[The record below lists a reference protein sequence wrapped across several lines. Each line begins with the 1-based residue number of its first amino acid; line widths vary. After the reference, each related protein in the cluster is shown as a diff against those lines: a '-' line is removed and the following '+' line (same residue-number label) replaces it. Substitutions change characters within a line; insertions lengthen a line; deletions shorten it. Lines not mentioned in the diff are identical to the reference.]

1 MIAQRPPVKSQPR
14 TSPVALAWASAKL
27 RRLGEPV
34 TPENLARILAEQG
47 RKRETPESALPV
59 VEPKEAE
66 AVSEQPLDSQIQN
79 LRAELEKHR
88 VALRESQRQELAMR
102 GTIDALSR
110 KLRSADSIEHE
121 LSTLNQ
127 ELERSKQLI
136 QELSNRVEESHV
148 EELLQE
154 AERSHS
160 LEQRRLLQE
169 AEAREQQHLARI
181 AELQAAMA
189 ERLSSPVGDGATSQT
204 QELLRLRQELAD
216 WKSKAEA
223 LQAQWQ
229 AALEKNAA
237 LEKTVAQLTEQI
249 KSLAAPGERHAEQGV
264 QISALEKSLADLRA
278 ENAALSERLRLSQE
292 VVART
297 DEPAAQEELQ
307 KLRQL
312 VQRLSG
318 LARIPETKHR
328 KILLETLE
336 QELARCLHRKSELL
350 QRHRDISDA
359 STASA
364 GQPDLQTEKG
374 RLAVS
379 LDYLQARIEAF
390 EVLIAESIAFLRQTE
405 EAVAAS

>member
-1 MIAQRPPVKSQPR
+1 M
-14 TSPVALAWASAKL
+14 
-27 RRLGEPV
+27 

-47 RKRETPESALPV
+47 RKRQPPESTLPV
-59 VEPKEAE
+59 LDLKAQ
-66 AVSEQPLDSQIQN
+66 AISEEPLDVQIQN

-88 VALRESQRQELAMR
+88 AALRESHRQELAMR
-102 GTIDALSR
+102 ETIDALSR

-136 QELSNRVEESHV
+136 QELSNRVEEGHV

-154 AERSHS
+154 AERSYS
-160 LEQRRLLQE
+160 IEQRRLLQE

-181 AELQAAMA
+181 AELQAELA
-189 ERLSSPVGDGATSQT
+189 ERLGTPVGEGATSQT
-204 QELLRLRQELAD
+204 QELVRLRQELGD

-223 LQAQWQ
+223 GQAQWQ

-249 KSLAAPGERHAEQGV
+249 KSLAALGDCNAEQV
-264 QISALEKSLADLRA
+264 SALEKSLADLRA
-278 ENAALSERLRLSQE
+278 ENAALQERLRLSQE
-292 VVART
+292 AVARA

-307 KLRQL
+307 TLRRL

-350 QRHRDISDA
+350 QRHSDISDA
-359 STASA
+359 ATAGAS
-364 GQPDLQTEKG
+364 QPDSQTEKG

-390 EVLIAESIAFLRQTE
+390 EVLIAESLAFLRQSE
-405 EAVAAS
+405 EASTAS